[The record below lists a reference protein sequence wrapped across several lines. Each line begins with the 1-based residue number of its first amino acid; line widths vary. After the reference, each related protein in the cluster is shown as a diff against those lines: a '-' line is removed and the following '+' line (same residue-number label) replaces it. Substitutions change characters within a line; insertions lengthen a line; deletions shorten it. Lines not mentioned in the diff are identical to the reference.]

1 MAAVVGLDV
10 AQKLAGNVAFV
21 AAVAG
26 GIYYVYNYTEIGKVW
41 RAALNPISTAENAV
55 KEVGGFMETNVI
67 KPIETSV
74 LDPIADAVVAR
85 ETQVQTLINNA
96 QELIDTRLKPVGNAI
111 GTDIENKVKDTG
123 RGLEEAWNNA
133 GNNIEQAW
141 DNFWS

>member
-21 AAVAG
+21 ATVAG
-26 GIYYVYNYTEIGKVW
+26 GIYYVYHYTEIGKVW

-74 LDPIADAVVAR
+74 LDPIADAVVR
-85 ETQVQTLINNA
+85 
-96 QELIDTRLKPVGNAI
+96 DSG
-111 GTDIENKVKDTG
+111 
-123 RGLEEAWNNA
+123 A
-133 GNNIEQAW
+133 G
-141 DNFWS
+141 SCK